1 MSSVIKP
8 SYHVVLQVT
17 KCRNWGVAASPA
29 DISACME
36 GFSIWMLCCHTWT
49 AQPLFLRQMD
59 PVWGRWDGCRHCWVR
74 SSKGEA
80 SYQKTPKTKPKSAAL
95 LLLSGVP
102 ISHPRVPPA
111 QVIQTHPAIGVP
123 QHQPQLKKAKS
134 ERQTDKS
141 DVTRAEGEEHSPP
154 L

>member
-1 MSSVIKP
+1 M
-8 SYHVVLQVT
+8 
-17 KCRNWGVAASPA
+17 AASPA

-74 SSKGEA
+74 SSKEEA
-80 SYQKTPKTKPKSAAL
+80 SYQKTQKPNQNLQHSCCFQEFPSL
-95 LLLSGVP
+95 TQGFHLHRLF
-102 ISHPRVPPA
+102 R
-111 QVIQTHPAIGVP
+111 HPAIGVP

-141 DVTRAEGEEHSPP
+141 DVARAEGEKHSPP